1 MPLMLARTLSRKDTP
16 SSVRTLSFDESPGLA
31 PSAHIPA
38 DVVLPKVDTVQC
50 YDGVLS
56 FERASFPNLRSVAIE
71 LGPRSKMPEV
81 LASYTKLGFVHLGK
95 IHDEAALAF
104 LEPFEVET
112 LSITSGALKSLRGL
126 ERLRSLKRV
135 YVKNL
140 PKLADISSITALPK
154 LTSITIQYCGALR
167 DLKPLLR
174 AGRFATSR
182 S

>member
-81 LASYTKLGFVHLGK
+81 LASYTKLGFVQRLFSAPLVMLSVSTP
-95 IHDEAALAF
+95 AARPPRARWCPSSCPDSQPRPPLA
-104 LEPFEVET
+104 
-112 LSITSGALKSLRGL
+112 G
-126 ERLRSLKRV
+126 
-135 YVKNL
+135 
-140 PKLADISSITALPK
+140 
-154 LTSITIQYCGALR
+154 LR
-167 DLKPLLR
+167 DGGTVL
-174 AGRFATSR
+174 A
-182 S
+182 